1 MISQIPGSKILQG
14 IRRQPA
20 ADTKTIA
27 ECIER
32 LSQLSV
38 ELPDVVEPDVNP
50 LVAFANGCRA
60 LDARIIITNSYQ
72 L

>member
-1 MISQIPGSKILQG
+1 MISQIRGSKIPQG
-14 IRRQPA
+14 IRGEPP

-38 ELPDVVEPDVNP
+38 ELPDVMELDVNP

-60 LDARIIITNSYQ
+60 LDARLVITDSY
-72 L
+72 